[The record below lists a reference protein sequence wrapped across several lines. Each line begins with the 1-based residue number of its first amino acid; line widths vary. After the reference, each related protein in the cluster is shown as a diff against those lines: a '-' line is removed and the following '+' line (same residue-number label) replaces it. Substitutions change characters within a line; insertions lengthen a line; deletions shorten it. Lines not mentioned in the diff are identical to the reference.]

1 MAASNP
7 IGLYLAAM
15 IGVAAFASPVGAQT
29 APKKPGLQFKSSS
42 WEFACKAIGKKKIR
56 VCRLTQA
63 ITQTGTGKSL
73 LLTSIRKTTGAKPF
87 VMQFRLPHGLHIPAG
102 VDVSIDGAK
111 KGKLPVFTS
120 DPRGT
125 YTSMA
130 LDKKL
135 VSALKKG
142 KIMKVVMLTSRRQKI
157 SVAVALKGFTA
168 GFDKL
173 AR

>member
-1 MAASNP
+1 MKAKRQILLCLSAVA
-7 IGLYLAAM
+7 GLVLLAM
-15 IGVAAFASPVGAQT
+15 PTQAQQARKQT
-29 APKKPGLQFKSSS
+29 GLQFKSSN
-42 WEFACKAIGKKKIR
+42 WEFACKAVGKNKVR

-73 LLTSIRKTTGAKPF
+73 LLTSIRKASGTKPY

-102 VDVSIDGAK
+102 VEISIDGAK

-130 LDKKL
+130 LDAAL
-135 VSALKKG
+135 VSTLKKG
-142 KIMKVVMLTSRRQKI
+142 KTMKVVMITSRRQKI

-173 AR
+173 AK

>member
-1 MAASNP
+1 MAALKA
-7 IGLYLAAM
+7 IELCLTAM
-15 IGVAAFASPVGAQT
+15 IGFAAFSLQVEAQT
-29 APKKPGLQFKSSS
+29 TAKKPGLQFKSSS
-42 WEFACKAIGKKKIR
+42 WEYACKAIGKNKTR

-63 ITQTGTGKSL
+63 ITQVGTGKSL
-73 LLTSIRKTTGAKPF
+73 LLTSIRKAKGAKPF

-102 VDVSIDGAK
+102 VEISIDGAK

-130 LDKKL
+130 LDKGL
-135 VSALKKG
+135 VLALKKG
-142 KIMKVVMLTSRRQKI
+142 KVMKVVMLTSRRQKI